1 LSNKFVPVSR
11 RELIRRLGTFGF
23 RGPCKGSHHDYM
35 VKGEIRVTIP
45 NLHKGTDIGVSLLA
59 KVLKEA
65 GIDREDW
72 LRAA

>member
-1 LSNKFVPVSR
+1 
-11 RELIRRLGTFGF
+11 
-23 RGPCKGSHHDYM
+23 M